1 MLKIKKFLNII
12 NSLNKVILK
21 FNIDILFPAHPRT
34 KKLINTLKI
43 KLNKRIKI
51 IEPLNY
57 INFLTLIRTKINNYR
72 PVDSE
77 KVVMKVLQLL

>member
-12 NSLNKVILK
+12 NSLNKVISK
-21 FNIDILFPAHPRT
+21 FNIDILFPAQFRT

-43 KLNKRIKI
+43 KLNKRIEI

-57 INFLTLIRTKINNYR
+57 INFLTLIKNSRLIIT
-72 PVDSE
+72 DSGGFKK
-77 KVVMKVLQLL
+77 KVVL